1 MTHQAM
7 QTHWSKL
14 VDPLAKVEV
23 AILGDAQGNTHALVD
38 TLAYTVAE
46 VRAVGDKRAMR
57 TSWWTLA
64 DTLEEVKAVVDR
76 AGDAHALVG
85 TG

>member
-1 MTHQAM
+1 MTHRAM

-46 VRAVGDKRAMR
+46 VRAVGDKR
-57 TSWWTLA
+57 
-64 DTLEEVKAVVDR
+64 
-76 AGDAHALVG
+76 GDAHELVD